1 LGEILAFVPLVVS
14 AASPADPIHRHR
26 YNLIK
31 DHAMSE
37 KSDNGDEILGFIEQY
52 EQLEAE
58 KKDASERQKDVMS
71 EAKARGY
78 DTKILKK
85 IIALRKRDPDD
96 ISEEDAVL
104 RLYAEAI
111 GLSI

>member
-1 LGEILAFVPLVVS
+1 MSDKQTG
-14 AASPADPIHRHR
+14 
-26 YNLIK
+26 
-31 DHAMSE
+31 MSE
-37 KSDNGDEILGFIEQY
+37 NGEELMQFIEQY

-58 KKDASERQKDVMS
+58 KKDAAERQKEVMAD
-71 EAKARGY
+71 AKSRGY

-85 IIALRKRDPDD
+85 LIVLRKRDPDD

-104 RLYAEAI
+104 HLYAEAI